1 MARYLY
7 SVPLFSFGLSRQ
19 QKNFRETPS
28 RAPGSKVAA
37 LEKSTQQIRQ
47 R

>member
-1 MARYLY
+1 MLLILRAL
-7 SVPLFSFGLSRQ
+7 VFFWIIEAA
-19 QKNFRETPS
+19 KNFRETPS